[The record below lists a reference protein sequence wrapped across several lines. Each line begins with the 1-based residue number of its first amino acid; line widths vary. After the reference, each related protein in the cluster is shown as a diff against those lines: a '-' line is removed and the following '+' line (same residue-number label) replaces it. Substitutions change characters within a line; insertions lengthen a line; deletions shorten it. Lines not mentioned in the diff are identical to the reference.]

1 MKCIYFMLFRLRTA
15 KESELRKKG
24 VWRLEK
30 DVALHINK
38 KELAKHGKHR
48 TRGAEETTTR
58 LLKDLIHTFTS
69 ERGRDTM
76 GIPLCNSENMQQI
89 WREQCHIACIQDPMN
104 VQLYT
109 KTGSIKKG
117 GLELPVYR
125 CARGS
130 TSLESFHNHIDR
142 FIPGNKDIVALV
154 IKLGHISL
162 TDIPS
167 FKRIC

>member
-1 MKCIYFMLFRLRTA
+1 MLFRLRTA

-30 DVALHINK
+30 DDVALHINK
-38 KELAKHGKHR
+38 KELAKHCKRR
-48 TRGAEETTTR
+48 TRGAAETTR
-58 LLKDLIHTFTS
+58 LLKDLIDTFTS

-76 GIPLCNSENMQQI
+76 GIPLCNSETMQQI
-89 WREQCHIACIQDPMN
+89 WREQQRHIACIQDPMN

-142 FIPGNKDIVALV
+142 FIPGNKDIVALA